1 MPPRKGKDKVF
12 DEYLRNLGLEEKK
25 RKKKHVILGEA
36 LNRRME

>member
-12 DEYLRNLGLEEKK
+12 DEYIWNLVLEEKK
-25 RKKKHVILGEA
+25 GKKKHVILGEA